1 MEKERLKRSTKKD
14 ICASKIKQM
23 WRKNQYH
30 DIHPHLPIHTKPLAK
45 KKTNIYMKNEIA
57 EFLYHTVERLDS
69 IPK

>member
-14 ICASKIKQM
+14 TCASKIKQM

-45 KKTNIYMKNEIA
+45 KKNKYVHEK
-57 EFLYHTVERLDS
+57 
-69 IPK
+69 

>member
-1 MEKERLKRSTKKD
+1 
-14 ICASKIKQM
+14 M

-45 KKTNIYMKNEIA
+45 KNNIYMKNEIA

-69 IPK
+69 IPR